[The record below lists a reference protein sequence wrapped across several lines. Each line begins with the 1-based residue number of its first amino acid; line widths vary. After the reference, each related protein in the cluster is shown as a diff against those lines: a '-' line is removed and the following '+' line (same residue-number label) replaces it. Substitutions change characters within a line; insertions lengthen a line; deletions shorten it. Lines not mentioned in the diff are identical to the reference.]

1 MASGLTPYYLLQPAF
16 TGGEISAEVANRV
29 DLDKYQFAVLQ
40 AYNCLIKPHGPIYRR
55 PGMKY
60 MARTKYSDKACILVP
75 FNGADSTDYLL
86 EIGEKYIRV
95 HKNGLYINIEVMT
108 PYTADML
115 QDLRFVQSADTMF
128 IASGKYPVKQLA
140 RYSDTDWR
148 FADFEITDMYF
159 DESASLE
166 NYSGISYT
174 VPGSYIFQPTVTG
187 EYQIDISGAGGGGGG
202 AVKYT
207 RHLEHSTRTV
217 YVGGGKGGNGER
229 IIKTLTLNKET
240 SYTITVGGGGAAGSN
255 RDIGLN
261 YAEGSAPSGS
271 NGASSAAFDMIA
283 KGGGGGIGG
292 ARVKYYDSNIESTTV
307 KSVHGADGTSYG
319 NGANGG
325 NGGRG
330 ATGLLHPNPS
340 GPAQPTAGANGWVKI
355 LYTGNKEL
363 TPSGTQ
369 GDITLRS
376 NKNIFASS
384 KPGAY
389 IKLKQ
394 EIASKTVST
403 SNGTTERVRVG
414 ENWKVISHGTWSGS
428 FTVEKSDDGESW
440 REYRKYTSKDD
451 YNPSES
457 GSVTEPVFL
466 RAVCTITSGTCTV
479 DLTAMAYNAEGVVK
493 LTEITS
499 DSTAKAHVEKE
510 LGSTDMTTNFLWGA
524 WSEEFG
530 YPQTLCFFQDRLCFG
545 GTKKQPYMVWMSRT
559 GDYGNF
565 SVEKAS
571 GTVTDDS
578 AVALAFVS
586 RKQFKILHL
595 IASTDLIVLTAG
607 NEWTVSGSDTVT
619 PSKAV
624 PKMQTT
630 RGCSTVEP
638 LMIGGR
644 IVFVQGRG
652 STVRDMAYS
661 YETDSYGGNDLTLLA
676 KHIIENVQI
685 VDSAYKQE
693 PDSTIYFVRSDGTM
707 ACLSYIMEQKVY
719 AWSTI
724 ETQGK
729 IEAVAAVQ
737 EGDEDIIYLVV
748 KREIN
753 GVTVRNIEYLA
764 KNPANSN
771 NPDDYIMLDNAIEY
785 RTAEKS
791 SGETEIDAAE
801 LAGEKVTA
809 IGDGRMYSGLTV
821 SQDGTVTLP
830 AAVQHAF
837 IGLPYRS
844 IVELP
849 NVEIRTGDGTM
860 QGRKKQI
867 SNCILRLSN
876 SLGGMVGPDIN
887 TMDLMN
893 FDEQNAVSDIKLFTG
908 DKYMTL
914 PIGGF
919 NNEGRV
925 IIVTDEPYPFNLMA
939 VVREVSFGG

>member
-29 DLDKYQFAVLQ
+29 DLDKYQLAVLQ

-75 FNGADSTDYLL
+75 FNGVDSTDYLL

-159 DESASLE
+159 DESTSLE

-174 VPGSYIFQPTVTG
+174 VPGTYQFQPTVTG
-187 EYQIDISGAGGGGGG
+187 EYQIDIAGAGGGGGG
-202 AVKYT
+202 GVRYSKPSNHGHHY
-207 RHLEHSTRTV
+207 
-217 YVGGGKGGNGER
+217 YCVGGGAGGNGER
-229 IIKTLTLNKET
+229 IIKTVTLSKDT
-240 SYTITVGGGGAAGSN
+240 SYTVTVGSGGGGG
-255 RDIGLN
+255 GGKGN
-261 YAEGSAPSGS
+261 YGT
-271 NGASSAAFDMIA
+271 ASSGGNGGNSTACGLVGRGGTGGGGGSRESIDGSYQST
-283 KGGGGGIGG
+283 KGTQGATYGAGGGGIGG
-292 ARVKYYDSNIESTTV
+292 IAGTKYKDNAGKT
-307 KSVHGADGTSYG
+307 
-319 NGANGG
+319 
-325 NGGRG
+325 
-330 ATGLLHPNPS
+330 
-340 GPAQPTAGANGWVKI
+340 GANGWVKI

-369 GDITLRS
+369 GDITLTS
-376 NKNIFASS
+376 NKNIFVSS
-384 KPGAY
+384 KPGAC

-428 FTVEKSDDGESW
+428 FTIEKSNDGESW
-440 REYRKYTSKDD
+440 KEYRKYTSKSD

-578 AVALAFVS
+578 TVALAFVS

-630 RGCSTVEP
+630 RGCNTVEP

-748 KREIN
+748 QREIN

-764 KNPANSN
+764 KNPAKSN

-785 RTAEKS
+785 STAEKS
-791 SGETEIDAAE
+791 SGATEIDVAE
-801 LAGEKVTA
+801 LAGEKVA
-809 IGDGRMYSGLTV
+809 VIGDGRVYSGLTV

-849 NVEIRTGDGTM
+849 NVEIKTGDGTM

-893 FDEQNAVSDIKLFTG
+893 FDEQDAVSDIKLFTG
-908 DKYMTL
+908 DKHMTL

-925 IIVTDEPYPFNLMA
+925 IIVTDEPYPFNLLA

>member
-29 DLDKYQFAVLQ
+29 DLDKYQLAVLQ

-86 EIGEKYIRV
+86 ELGEKYIRV

-159 DESASLE
+159 DESTSLE

-174 VPGSYIFQPTVTG
+174 VPGTYNFQPTVTG
-187 EYQIDISGAGGGGGG
+187 VYQIDIAGAGGGGGG
-202 AVKYT
+202 GVKYSKPSN
-207 RHLEHSTRTV
+207 HGHH
-217 YVGGGKGGNGER
+217 YYCVGGGAGGNGER
-229 IIKTLTLNKET
+229 IIKTVTLSKDT
-240 SYTITVGGGGAAGSN
+240 SYTVTVGSGGAGGSGKGSYGTASSGGNGGNSTACGLVGRGGGGGGGGS
-255 RDIGLN
+255 RESID
-261 YAEGSAPSGS
+261 GSYESTRGVQGTTY
-271 NGASSAAFDMIA
+271 GA
-283 KGGGGGIGG
+283 GGGGIGG
-292 ARVKYYDSNIESTTV
+292 VAGTKYKDNAG
-307 KSVHGADGTSYG
+307 KAGADGW
-319 NGANGG
+319 A
-325 NGGRG
+325 
-330 ATGLLHPNPS
+330 
-340 GPAQPTAGANGWVKI
+340 KI

-363 TPSGTQ
+363 TPSGTT

-376 NKNIFASS
+376 NKNIFAGS

-428 FTVEKSDDGESW
+428 FTIEKSDDGESW
-440 REYRKYTSKDD
+440 KEYRKYTSGND

-493 LTEITS
+493 LTKITS

-693 PDSTIYFVRSDGTM
+693 PDSTIYFVRSDGSM

-748 KREIN
+748 QREIN

-764 KNPANSN
+764 KNPAKSN

-785 RTAEKS
+785 STAEKS
-791 SGETEIDAAE
+791 SGATEIDVAE
-801 LAGEKVTA
+801 LAGEKVA
-809 IGDGRMYSGLTV
+809 VIGDGRVYSGLTV

-893 FDEQNAVSDIKLFTG
+893 FDEQNVVSNIKLFTG

-925 IIVTDEPYPFNLMA
+925 IIVTDEPYPFNLLA

>member
-75 FNGADSTDYLL
+75 FNDADNTDYLL

-159 DESASLE
+159 DESTTLE

-174 VPGSYIFQPTVTG
+174 VPGTYQFQPTVTG
-187 EYQIDISGAGGGGGG
+187 EYQIDIAGAGGGGGG
-202 AVKYT
+202 GVRYLKP
-207 RHLEHSTRTV
+207 REHGHT
-217 YVGGGKGGNGER
+217 YCCVGGGTGGSGER
-229 IIKTLTLNKET
+229 IINTVTLTKGT
-240 SYTITVGGGGAAGSN
+240 SYTIIVGSGGAGGGGTGSY
-255 RDIGLN
+255 GT
-261 YAEGSAPSGS
+261 AS
-271 NGASSAAFDMIA
+271 NGGNGGNSTACGLTGRGGTGGSGGSHVSIGGSYENTRGVQGTTYGA
-283 KGGGGGIGG
+283 GGGGIGG
-292 ARVKYYDSNIESTTV
+292 VAGTKYKDNAG
-307 KSVHGADGTSYG
+307 KAGADGW
-319 NGANGG
+319 A
-325 NGGRG
+325 
-330 ATGLLHPNPS
+330 
-340 GPAQPTAGANGWVKI
+340 KI
-355 LYTGNKEL
+355 LYTSNKEL
-363 TPSGTQ
+363 TPSGTT
-369 GDITLRS
+369 GDITLTS
-376 NKNIFASS
+376 NKNIFAGS
-384 KPGAY
+384 KAGAY

-428 FTVEKSDDGESW
+428 FTIEKSDDGESW
-440 REYRKYTSKDD
+440 KEYRKYTSGND

-693 PDSTIYFVRSDGTM
+693 PDSTIYFVRSDGSM

-764 KNPANSN
+764 KNPAKSN

-785 RTAEKS
+785 STAEKS

-801 LAGEKVTA
+801 LAGEKVTV

-908 DKYMTL
+908 DKHMTL

-925 IIVTDEPYPFNLMA
+925 IIVTDEPYPFNLLA

>member
-75 FNGADSTDYLL
+75 FNGADNTDYLL

-95 HKNGLYINIEVMT
+95 HKNGLYINIEVVT

-159 DESASLE
+159 DESTSLE

-174 VPGSYIFQPTVTG
+174 VPGTYQFQPTVTG
-187 EYQIDISGAGGGGGG
+187 EYQIDIAGAGGGGGG
-202 AVKYT
+202 GVRYSKP
-207 RHLEHSTRTV
+207 REHGHT
-217 YVGGGKGGNGER
+217 YYCVGGGTGGSGER
-229 IIKTLTLNKET
+229 IINTLTLTKGT
-240 SYTITVGGGGAAGSN
+240 SYTIIVGSGGAGGGGTGSY
-255 RDIGLN
+255 GT
-261 YAEGSAPSGS
+261 AS
-271 NGASSAAFDMIA
+271 NGGNGGNSTACGLTGRGGTGGSGGSRVSIDGSYENTRGVQGTTYGA
-283 KGGGGGIGG
+283 GGGGIGG
-292 ARVKYYDSNIESTTV
+292 VAGTKYQDNAG
-307 KSVHGADGTSYG
+307 KAGADGW
-319 NGANGG
+319 A
-325 NGGRG
+325 
-330 ATGLLHPNPS
+330 
-340 GPAQPTAGANGWVKI
+340 KI

-369 GDITLRS
+369 GDITLTS

-384 KPGAY
+384 KPGTY

-428 FTVEKSDDGESW
+428 FAIEKSDDGESW
-440 REYRKYTSKDD
+440 KEYRKYTSKDD

-466 RAVCTITSGTCTV
+466 RAVCTISSGTCTV

-693 PDSTIYFVRSDGTM
+693 PDSTIYFVRSDGSI

-748 KREIN
+748 QREIN

-764 KNPANSN
+764 KNPAKSN

-785 RTAEKS
+785 STAEKS

-801 LAGEKVTA
+801 LAGEKVTV

-849 NVEIRTGDGTM
+849 NVEIKTGDGTM

-893 FDEQNAVSDIKLFTG
+893 FDEQNAVSNIKLFTG

-925 IIVTDEPYPFNLMA
+925 IIVTDEPYPFNLLA

>member
-75 FNGADSTDYLL
+75 FNGADNTDYLL

-159 DESASLE
+159 DESTTLE

-174 VPGSYIFQPTVTG
+174 VPGSYNFQPTVTG
-187 EYQIDISGAGGGGGG
+187 EYQIDIAGAGGGGGG
-202 AVKYT
+202 GLTYT
-207 RHLEHSTRTV
+207 RRGEHQTYR
-217 YVGGGKGGNGER
+217 YCVGGGDGGSGER
-229 IIKTLTLNKET
+229 IIKTVTLTKGT
-240 SYTITVGGGGAAGSN
+240 SYAITVGSGGAGGGHKGSY
-255 RDIGLN
+255 GT
-261 YAEGSAPSGS
+261 
-271 NGASSAAFDMIA
+271 ASSGGDGGNSTACGLTGRGGTGGGGGSRESIDGSYQNT
-283 KGGGGGIGG
+283 KGAQGATYGAGGGGIGG
-292 ARVKYYDSNIESTTV
+292 VAGTKYKDSNG
-307 KSVHGADGTSYG
+307 K
-319 NGANGG
+319 
-325 NGGRG
+325 
-330 ATGLLHPNPS
+330 
-340 GPAQPTAGANGWVKI
+340 AGANGWVKI

-369 GDITLRS
+369 GDITLTS
-376 NKNIFASS
+376 NKNIFVSS

-428 FTVEKSDDGESW
+428 FAIEKSDDGESW
-440 REYRKYTSKDD
+440 KEYRKYTSKDD

-693 PDSTIYFVRSDGTM
+693 PDSTIYFVRSDGSM

-764 KNPANSN
+764 KNPAKSN

-785 RTAEKS
+785 STAEKS

-801 LAGEKVTA
+801 LAGEKVTV

-821 SQDGTVTLP
+821 SKDGTVTLP

-849 NVEIRTGDGTM
+849 NVEIKTGDGTM

-908 DKYMTL
+908 DKHMTL

-925 IIVTDEPYPFNLMA
+925 IIVTDEPYPFNLLA

>member
-148 FADFEITDMYF
+148 FADFTITDMYF
-159 DESASLE
+159 DESTSLE

-174 VPGSYIFQPTVTG
+174 VPGTYQFQPTVTG
-187 EYQIDISGAGGGGGG
+187 EYQIDIAGAGGGGGG
-202 AVKYT
+202 GVRYS
-207 RHLEHSTRTV
+207 RPREHGHS
-217 YVGGGKGGNGER
+217 YYCVGGGTGGSGER
-229 IIKTLTLNKET
+229 IIKTVTLDKGT
-240 SYTITVGGGGAAGSN
+240 SYTITVGSGGAGGGGTGSY
-255 RDIGLN
+255 GT
-261 YAEGSAPSGS
+261 AS
-271 NGASSAAFDMIA
+271 NGGDGENSTACGLTGRGGTGGSGGSRVSIDGSYENTRGVQGTTYGA
-283 KGGGGGIGG
+283 GGGGIGG
-292 ARVKYYDSNIESTTV
+292 VAGTKYKDNAG
-307 KSVHGADGTSYG
+307 KAGADGW
-319 NGANGG
+319 A
-325 NGGRG
+325 
-330 ATGLLHPNPS
+330 
-340 GPAQPTAGANGWVKI
+340 KI

-363 TPSGTQ
+363 TPSGTT
-369 GDITLRS
+369 GDITLTS
-376 NKNIFASS
+376 NKNIFTSS

-428 FTVEKSDDGESW
+428 FAIEKSDDGESW
-440 REYRKYTSKDD
+440 KEYRKYTSKDD

-466 RAVCTITSGTCTV
+466 RAVCTISSGTCTV

-493 LTEITS
+493 LTEIAS

-693 PDSTIYFVRSDGTM
+693 PDSTIYFVRSDGSM

-748 KREIN
+748 QREIN

-764 KNPANSN
+764 KNPAKSN

-785 RTAEKS
+785 STAEKS

-801 LAGEKVTA
+801 LAGEKVTV

-908 DKYMTL
+908 DKHMTL

-925 IIVTDEPYPFNLMA
+925 IIVTDEPYPFNLLA

>member
-60 MARTKYSDKACILVP
+60 MARTKYNDKACILVP
-75 FNGADSTDYLL
+75 FNGADNTDYLL

-95 HKNGLYINIEVMT
+95 HKNGLYINIEVIT

-159 DESASLE
+159 DESTTLE

-174 VPGSYIFQPTVTG
+174 VPGSYNFQPTVTG
-187 EYQIDISGAGGGGGG
+187 EYQIDIAGAGGGGGG
-202 AVKYT
+202 GVKYSKPSN
-207 RHLEHSTRTV
+207 HGHH
-217 YVGGGKGGNGER
+217 YYCVGGGAGGNGER
-229 IIKTLTLNKET
+229 IIKTVTLSKDT
-240 SYTITVGGGGAAGSN
+240 SYTVTVGSGGTGGSGKGSYGTASSGGNGGNSTACGLVGRGGGGGGGGS
-255 RDIGLN
+255 RESSG
-261 YAEGSAPSGS
+261 GSYQSTKGTQ
-271 NGASSAAFDMIA
+271 GATYGA
-283 KGGGGGIGG
+283 GGGGIGG
-292 ARVKYYDSNIESTTV
+292 IAGTKYKDNAGKT
-307 KSVHGADGTSYG
+307 
-319 NGANGG
+319 
-325 NGGRG
+325 
-330 ATGLLHPNPS
+330 
-340 GPAQPTAGANGWVKI
+340 GANGWVKI

-369 GDITLRS
+369 GDITLTS

-394 EIASKTVST
+394 EIASKTVSA

-414 ENWKVISHGTWSGS
+414 ENWKVISHGTWEGS
-428 FTVEKSDDGESW
+428 FAIEKSDDGESW
-440 REYRKYTSKDD
+440 KEYRKYTSKDD

-466 RAVCTITSGTCTV
+466 RAVCTITGGTCTV

-748 KREIN
+748 QREIN
-753 GVTVRNIEYLA
+753 GAIVRNIEYLA
-764 KNPANSN
+764 KNPAKSN

-785 RTAEKS
+785 STAEKS
-791 SGETEIDAAE
+791 SGETEIDAAK
-801 LAGEKVTA
+801 LAGEKVTV

-849 NVEIRTGDGTM
+849 NVEIKTGDGTM
-860 QGRKKQI
+860 QGRRKQI
-867 SNCILRLSN
+867 SNCIMRLSN

-887 TMDLMN
+887 TLDLMN

-908 DKYMTL
+908 DKHMTL

-925 IIVTDEPYPFNLMA
+925 IIVTDEPYPFNLLA

>member
-29 DLDKYQFAVLQ
+29 DLDKYQLAVLQ

-159 DESASLE
+159 DESTSLE
-166 NYSGISYT
+166 NYSGISYI
-174 VPGSYIFQPTVTG
+174 VPGTYQFQPTVTG
-187 EYQIDISGAGGGGGG
+187 EYQIDIAGAGGGGGG
-202 AVKYT
+202 AVTWRRYG
-207 RHLEHSTRTV
+207 EHQV
-217 YVGGGKGGNGER
+217 YNSAAKGGDGGSGER
-229 IIKTLTLNKET
+229 IIKTLTLTKGT
-240 SYTITVGGGGAAGSN
+240 SYTITVGGGGSGGAYAYSAGNYEDTTATSGTKGADSTACGLTGRGGGAGGAASRRYGKDGYYSNDGTQGITYGEGGGAAG
-255 RDIGLN
+255 
-261 YAEGSAPSGS
+261 
-271 NGASSAAFDMIA
+271 GAGGTR
-283 KGGGGGIGG
+283 KGG
-292 ARVKYYDSNIESTTV
+292 V
-307 KSVHGADGTSYG
+307 
-319 NGANGG
+319 
-325 NGGRG
+325 
-330 ATGLLHPNPS
+330 S
-340 GPAQPTAGANGWVKI
+340 GKAGANGWVKI

-363 TPSGTQ
+363 TPSGTT
-369 GDITLRS
+369 GDITLTS
-376 NKNIFASS
+376 NKNIFTSS

-428 FTVEKSDDGESW
+428 FAIEKSDDGESW

-466 RAVCTITSGTCTV
+466 RAICTITSGTCTV

-493 LTEITS
+493 ITEITS

-510 LGSTDMTTNFLWGA
+510 LGSADMTTNFLWGA

-595 IASTDLIVLTAG
+595 IASTDLIVLTVG

-748 KREIN
+748 QREIN

-764 KNPANSN
+764 KNPAKSN

-785 RTAEKS
+785 STAEKS

-801 LAGEKVTA
+801 LAGEKVTV

-830 AAVQHAF
+830 APVQHAF

-849 NVEIRTGDGTM
+849 NVEIKTGDGTM

-908 DKYMTL
+908 DKHMTL

-925 IIVTDEPYPFNLMA
+925 IIVTDEPYPFNLLA

>member
-29 DLDKYQFAVLQ
+29 DLDKYQLAVLQ
-40 AYNCLIKPHGPIYRR
+40 ADNCLIKPHGPIYRR

-75 FNGADSTDYLL
+75 FNGIDSTDYLL

-128 IASGKYPVKQLA
+128 IASGKYPVKQFA

-148 FADFEITDMYF
+148 FADFEIMDMYF
-159 DESASLE
+159 DESTSLE

-174 VPGSYIFQPTVTG
+174 VPGTYQFQPTVTG
-187 EYQIDISGAGGGGGG
+187 EYQIDIAGAGGGGGG
-202 AVKYT
+202 GVRYSKPGNHGHHY
-207 RHLEHSTRTV
+207 
-217 YVGGGKGGNGER
+217 YCVGGGAGGNGER
-229 IIKTLTLNKET
+229 IIKTVTLSKDT
-240 SYTITVGGGGAAGSN
+240 SYTVTVGSGGAGGGGTGSY
-255 RDIGLN
+255 GT
-261 YAEGSAPSGS
+261 AS
-271 NGASSAAFDMIA
+271 NGGDGENSTACGLTGRGGTGGSGGSRVSIDGSYESTRGVQGTTYGA
-283 KGGGGGIGG
+283 GGGGIGG
-292 ARVKYYDSNIESTTV
+292 VAGTKYKDNAG
-307 KSVHGADGTSYG
+307 KAGADGW
-319 NGANGG
+319 A
-325 NGGRG
+325 
-330 ATGLLHPNPS
+330 
-340 GPAQPTAGANGWVKI
+340 KI

-363 TPSGTQ
+363 TPSGTT
-369 GDITLRS
+369 GDITLTS
-376 NKNIFASS
+376 NKNIFAGS

-428 FTVEKSDDGESW
+428 FTIEKSDDGESW
-440 REYRKYTSKDD
+440 KEYRKYTSKDD

-693 PDSTIYFVRSDGTM
+693 PDSTIYFVRSDGSM

-748 KREIN
+748 QREIN

-764 KNPANSN
+764 KNPAKSN

-785 RTAEKS
+785 STAEKS

-801 LAGEKVTA
+801 LAGEKVTV

-821 SQDGTVTLP
+821 SQDGAVTLP

-849 NVEIRTGDGTM
+849 NVEIKTGDGTM

-893 FDEQNAVSDIKLFTG
+893 FDEQNAVSNIKLFTG
-908 DKYMTL
+908 DKHMTL

-925 IIVTDEPYPFNLMA
+925 IIVTDEPYPFNLLA

>member
-75 FNGADSTDYLL
+75 FNGTDSTDYLL

-159 DESASLE
+159 DESTSLE

-174 VPGSYIFQPTVTG
+174 VPGTYQFQPTVTG
-187 EYQIDISGAGGGGGG
+187 EYQIDIAGAGGGGGG
-202 AVKYT
+202 GVRYSKPGNHGHHY
-207 RHLEHSTRTV
+207 
-217 YVGGGKGGNGER
+217 YCVGGGAGGNGER
-229 IIKTLTLNKET
+229 IIKTVTLSKDT
-240 SYTITVGGGGAAGSN
+240 SYTVTVGSGGAGGGGTGSY
-255 RDIGLN
+255 GT
-261 YAEGSAPSGS
+261 AS
-271 NGASSAAFDMIA
+271 NGGDGENSTACGLTGRGGTGGSGGSRVSIDGSYENTRGVQGTTYGA
-283 KGGGGGIGG
+283 GGGGIGG
-292 ARVKYYDSNIESTTV
+292 VAGTKYKDNAG
-307 KSVHGADGTSYG
+307 KAGADGW
-319 NGANGG
+319 A
-325 NGGRG
+325 
-330 ATGLLHPNPS
+330 
-340 GPAQPTAGANGWVKI
+340 KI

-363 TPSGTQ
+363 TPSGTT
-369 GDITLRS
+369 GDITLTS
-376 NKNIFASS
+376 NKNIFAGS
-384 KPGAY
+384 KAGAY

-428 FTVEKSDDGESW
+428 FTIEKSDDGESW
-440 REYRKYTSKDD
+440 KEYRKYTSGND

-693 PDSTIYFVRSDGTM
+693 PDSTIYFVRSDGSM

-764 KNPANSN
+764 KNSAKSN

-785 RTAEKS
+785 STAEKS

-801 LAGEKVTA
+801 LAGEKVTV

-908 DKYMTL
+908 DKHMTL

-925 IIVTDEPYPFNLMA
+925 IIVTDEPYPFNLLA

>member
-29 DLDKYQFAVLQ
+29 DLDKYQYAVLQ

-75 FNGADSTDYLL
+75 FNGADNTDYLL

-159 DESASLE
+159 DESATLE

-174 VPGSYIFQPTVTG
+174 VPGTYNFQPTVTG
-187 EYQIDISGAGGGGGG
+187 EYQIDIAGAGGGGGG
-202 AVKYT
+202 GVIYT
-207 RHLEHSTRTV
+207 RHGEHQTYR
-217 YVGGGKGGNGER
+217 YCVGGGDGGSGEH
-229 IIKTLTLNKET
+229 IIKTVTLTKGT
-240 SYTITVGGGGAAGSN
+240 SYTITVGSGGAGGSYKGTSGTASSGGNGGNSAACGLTSRGGAGGGGGS
-255 RDIGLN
+255 RESID
-261 YAEGSAPSGS
+261 GSYK
-271 NGASSAAFDMIA
+271 NTKGAQGTTYGA
-283 KGGGGGIGG
+283 GGGGIGG
-292 ARVKYYDSNIESTTV
+292 VAGTKYKDSNG
-307 KSVHGADGTSYG
+307 K
-319 NGANGG
+319 
-325 NGGRG
+325 
-330 ATGLLHPNPS
+330 
-340 GPAQPTAGANGWVKI
+340 AGANGWVKI

-369 GDITLRS
+369 GDITLTS
-376 NKNIFASS
+376 NKNIFTSS

-414 ENWKVISHGTWSGS
+414 ENWKVISHGTWTGS
-428 FTVEKSDDGESW
+428 FVIEKSDDGESW
-440 REYRKYTSKDD
+440 KEYRKYTSKSD

-457 GSVTEPVFL
+457 GSMTEPVFL

-764 KNPANSN
+764 KNPAKSN

-785 RTAEKS
+785 STAEKS
-791 SGETEIDAAE
+791 SGETEIDVAE
-801 LAGEKVTA
+801 LAGEKVTV
-809 IGDGRMYSGLTV
+809 IGDGRMYGGLTV
-821 SQDGTVTLP
+821 NQDGTVTLP

-849 NVEIRTGDGTM
+849 NVEIKTGDGTM

-908 DKYMTL
+908 DKHMTL

-925 IIVTDEPYPFNLMA
+925 IIVTNEPYPFNLLA

>member
-1 MASGLTPYYLLQPAF
+1 MANGLAPYYLLQPAF

-29 DLDKYQFAVLQ
+29 DLDKYQYAVLQ

-75 FNGADSTDYLL
+75 FNGADNTDYLL

-140 RYSDTDWR
+140 RYSDTDWQ
-148 FADFEITDMYF
+148 FSDFEITDMYF
-159 DESASLE
+159 DEREDFANE
-166 NYSGISYT
+166 YKEYKTAGTYSFTPAIS
-174 VPGSYIFQPTVTG
+174 G
-187 EYQIDISGAGGGGGG
+187 EYRVELAGAGGGGNGVRLENTFVPLFHGG
-202 AVKYT
+202 AGGRGELVSQRVT
-207 RHLEHSTRTV
+207 LDSSTTYSITV
-217 YVGGGKGGNGER
+217 GAGGKKGISYLQPNEDGGSILVFVNGEDGEAS
-229 IIKTLTLNKET
+229 TGFN
-240 SYTITVGGGGAAGSN
+240 ITARGGGGATKQ
-255 RDIGLN
+255 
-261 YAEGSAPSGS
+261 
-271 NGASSAAFDMIA
+271 NGI
-283 KGGGGGIGG
+283 
-292 ARVKYYDSNIESTTV
+292 N
-307 KSVHGADGTSYG
+307 YG
-319 NGANGG
+319 NGGT
-325 NGGRG
+325 GGRKGGKNVSPGDG
-330 ATGLLHPNPS
+330 AD
-340 GPAQPTAGANGWVKI
+340 GWVKI
-355 LYTGNKEL
+355 SYEGNTEL
-363 TPSGTQ
+363 TPSGIA
-369 GDITLRS
+369 GEITLTS
-376 NKNIFASS
+376 NKETFSS
-384 KPGAY
+384 ERKGARL
-389 IKLKQ
+389 KLRQ
-394 EIASKTVST
+394 EIAAKTVSA
-403 SNGTTERVRVG
+403 SNATTGNVKVG
-414 ENWKVISHGTWSGS
+414 ANWKVISHGTWSGKL
-428 FTVEKSDDGESW
+428 TIEKSSDGESW
-440 REYRKYTSKDD
+440 KKYREYTSKND

-457 GSVTEPVFL
+457 GSVTEEMWL
-466 RAVCTITSGTCTV
+466 RAVCSITSGTCDV
-479 DLTAMAYNAEGVVK
+479 DLTAMPYTAEGVVTI
-493 LTEITS
+493 TECVSSTQAKARVDKELASTDKTS
-499 DSTAKAHVEKE
+499 DLS
-510 LGSTDMTTNFLWGA
+510 WGA
-524 WSEEFG
+524 WSEKFG
-530 YPQTLCFFQDRLCFG
+530 YPQTICFFQDRLCFG

-753 GVTVRNIEYLA
+753 GVAVRNIEYLA
-764 KNPANSN
+764 KNPAKSN

-785 RTAEKS
+785 SAAEKS
-791 SGETEIDAAE
+791 GGTTEIDAAE
-801 LAGEKVTA
+801 LAGEKVTV

-849 NVEIRTGDGTM
+849 NVEIKTGDGTM

-893 FDEQNAVSDIKLFTG
+893 FDEQSAVSDIKLFTG
-908 DKYMTL
+908 DKHMTL

-925 IIVTDEPYPFNLMA
+925 IIVTDEPYPFNLLA

>member
-29 DLDKYQFAVLQ
+29 DLDKYQLAVLQ

-60 MARTKYSDKACILVP
+60 MVRTKYNDKACILVP
-75 FNGADSTDYLL
+75 FNGADNTDYLL

-159 DESASLE
+159 DESTTLE

-174 VPGSYIFQPTVTG
+174 VPGSYNFQPTVTG
-187 EYQIDISGAGGGGGG
+187 EYQIDIAGAGGGGGG
-202 AVKYT
+202 AVT
-207 RHLEHSTRTV
+207 WRRHGEHQV
-217 YVGGGKGGNGER
+217 YNCAAEGGDGGSGER
-229 IIKTLTLNKET
+229 IIKTLTLTKGT
-240 SYTITVGGGGAAGSN
+240 SYTITVGSGGGGGAYAHSAGNYEDTTATSGTKGADSTACGLTGRGGGAGGAASRMYGKDGYYSNVGTQGVIYGAGGGAAG
-255 RDIGLN
+255 
-261 YAEGSAPSGS
+261 
-271 NGASSAAFDMIA
+271 GA
-283 KGGGGGIGG
+283 GGIKG
-292 ARVKYYDSNIESTTV
+292 SP
-307 KSVHGADGTSYG
+307 
-319 NGANGG
+319 NGK
-325 NGGRG
+325 
-330 ATGLLHPNPS
+330 
-340 GPAQPTAGANGWVKI
+340 AGANGWVKI

-369 GDITLRS
+369 GDITLTS

-394 EIASKTVST
+394 EIASKTVSA

-414 ENWKVISHGTWSGS
+414 ENWKVISHGTWEGS
-428 FTVEKSDDGESW
+428 FTIEKSDDGESW
-440 REYRKYTSKDD
+440 KEYRKYTSKSD

-764 KNPANSN
+764 KNPAKSN

-785 RTAEKS
+785 STAEKS

-801 LAGEKVTA
+801 LTGEKVTV

-908 DKYMTL
+908 DKHMTL

-925 IIVTDEPYPFNLMA
+925 IIVTDEPYPFNLLA

>member
-115 QDLRFVQSADTMF
+115 QDLRFVQSADIMF

-159 DESASLE
+159 DESTTLE

-174 VPGSYIFQPTVTG
+174 VAGTYQFQPTVTG
-187 EYQIDISGAGGGGGG
+187 EYQIDISGGGGGGGG
-202 AVKYT
+202 AAKYRVKSG
-207 RHLEHSTRTV
+207 EHSSHLIYIT
-217 YVGGGKGGNGER
+217 GGNGGSGER

-240 SYTITVGGGGAAGSN
+240 SYTISVGGGGAAGSN
-255 RDIGLN
+255 GGN
-261 YAEGSAPSGS
+261 SAPSGS
-271 NGASSAAFDMIA
+271 NGASSAAFGMIA
-283 KGGGGGIGG
+283 KGGGGGTGG
-292 ARVKYYDSNIESTTV
+292 RKGEPNTP
-307 KSVHGADGTSYG
+307 DGTSYG

-325 NGGRG
+325 AGGYG
-330 ATGLLHPNPS
+330 KSFLGSSET
-340 GPAQPTAGANGWVKI
+340 QPTAGANGWVKI

-369 GDITLRS
+369 GDITLTS
-376 NKNIFASS
+376 NKNIFASN
-384 KPGAY
+384 KPGTF

-414 ENWKVISHGTWSGS
+414 ENWKVISHGTWEGS
-428 FTVEKSDDGESW
+428 FTIEKSDDGESW
-440 REYRKYTSKDD
+440 KEYRKYTSKSD

-499 DSTAKAHVEKE
+499 GSTAKAHVEKE
-510 LGSTDMTTNFLWGA
+510 LGSTDMTTNFLWSA

-565 SVEKAS
+565 SVEKAN

-748 KREIN
+748 QREIN

-764 KNPANSN
+764 KNPAKSN

-785 RTAEKS
+785 STAEKS
-791 SGETEIDAAE
+791 SGATEIDVAE
-801 LAGEKVTA
+801 LAGEKVA
-809 IGDGRMYSGLTV
+809 VIGDGRVYSGLTV

-830 AAVQHAF
+830 ATVQHAF

-849 NVEIRTGDGTM
+849 NVEIKTGDGTM

-893 FDEQNAVSDIKLFTG
+893 FDEQDAVSDIKLFTG
-908 DKYMTL
+908 DKHMTL

-925 IIVTDEPYPFNLMA
+925 IIVTDEPYPFNLLA

>member
-29 DLDKYQFAVLQ
+29 DLDKYQLAVLQ

-75 FNGADSTDYLL
+75 FNGTDSTDYLL

-95 HKNGLYINIEVMT
+95 HKNGLYINIEVVT
-108 PYTADML
+108 PYTADIL

-128 IASGKYPVKQLA
+128 IASGKYPVKQFA

-159 DESASLE
+159 DESTSLE

-174 VPGSYIFQPTVTG
+174 VPGTYQFQPTVTG
-187 EYQIDISGAGGGGGG
+187 EYQIDIAGAGGGGGG
-202 AVKYT
+202 GVKYSKPSN
-207 RHLEHSTRTV
+207 HGYH
-217 YVGGGKGGNGER
+217 YYCVGGGAGGNGER
-229 IIKTLTLNKET
+229 IIKTVTLSKDT
-240 SYTITVGGGGAAGSN
+240 SYTVIVGSGGAGGSGKGSYGTASSGGNGGNSTACGLVGRGGGGGGGGS
-255 RDIGLN
+255 RESSG
-261 YAEGSAPSGS
+261 GSYQGTKGTQ
-271 NGASSAAFDMIA
+271 GATYGA
-283 KGGGGGIGG
+283 GGGGIGG
-292 ARVKYYDSNIESTTV
+292 IAGTKYNDN
-307 KSVHGADGTSYG
+307 
-319 NGANGG
+319 
-325 NGGRG
+325 
-330 ATGLLHPNPS
+330 S
-340 GPAQPTAGANGWVKI
+340 GKAGANGWVKI

-363 TPSGTQ
+363 TPSGTT
-369 GDITLRS
+369 GDITLTS
-376 NKNIFASS
+376 NKNIFAGS

-428 FTVEKSDDGESW
+428 FAIEKSDDGESW
-440 REYRKYTSKDD
+440 KEYRKYTSKDD

-545 GTKKQPYMVWMSRT
+545 GTKKQPYMVWMSRP

-764 KNPANSN
+764 KNPAKSN

-785 RTAEKS
+785 STAEKS

-801 LAGEKVTA
+801 LAGEKVTV

-821 SQDGTVTLP
+821 SQDGAVTLP

-908 DKYMTL
+908 DKHMTL

-925 IIVTDEPYPFNLMA
+925 IIVTDEPYPFNLLA

>member
-75 FNGADSTDYLL
+75 FNGADNTDYLL

-95 HKNGLYINIEVMT
+95 HKNGLYINIEVVT

-128 IASGKYPVKQLA
+128 IASSKYPVKQLA

-166 NYSGISYT
+166 SYSGISYT
-174 VPGSYIFQPTVTG
+174 APGSYTFQPTVTG
-187 EYQIDISGAGGGGGG
+187 EYQIDISGGGGGGGG
-202 AVKYT
+202 AAKYRVKSG
-207 RHLEHSTRTV
+207 EHSSRLI
-217 YVGGGKGGNGER
+217 YIKGGNGGNGER

-240 SYTITVGGGGAAGSN
+240 SYTISVGGGGAAGSN
-255 RDIGLN
+255 GGN
-261 YAEGSAPSGS
+261 SAPSGS
-271 NGASSAAFDMIA
+271 NGASSTAFDMIA
-283 KGGGGGIGG
+283 KGGGGGTGG
-292 ARVKYYDSNIESTTV
+292 RKGEPNTP
-307 KSVHGADGTSYG
+307 DGTSYG

-325 NGGRG
+325 AGGYG
-330 ATGLLHPNPS
+330 KGFFGS
-340 GPAQPTAGANGWVKI
+340 GETQPTAGANGWVKI

-369 GDITLRS
+369 GDITLTS

-440 REYRKYTSKDD
+440 KEYRKYTSKDD

-466 RAVCTITSGTCTV
+466 RVVCTISSGTCTV

-493 LTEITS
+493 ITEITS

-764 KNPANSN
+764 KNPAKSN

-785 RTAEKS
+785 STAEKS
-791 SGETEIDAAE
+791 SGATEIDAAE
-801 LAGEKVTA
+801 LAGEKVTV

-821 SQDGTVTLP
+821 SKDGIVTLP

-849 NVEIRTGDGTM
+849 NVEIKTGDGTM

-867 SNCILRLSN
+867 SNCILRLNN

-925 IIVTDEPYPFNLMA
+925 IIVTDEPYPFNLLA

>member
-29 DLDKYQFAVLQ
+29 DLDKYQLAVLQ

-159 DESASLE
+159 DESTSLE

-174 VPGSYIFQPTVTG
+174 VPGTYQFQPTVTG
-187 EYQIDISGAGGGGGG
+187 EYQIDIAGAGGGGGG
-202 AVKYT
+202 AVT
-207 RHLEHSTRTV
+207 WRRHGEHQV
-217 YVGGGKGGNGER
+217 YNSAAKGGDGGSGER
-229 IIKTLTLNKET
+229 IIKTLTLTKGT
-240 SYTITVGGGGAAGSN
+240 SYTITVGGGGSGGAYAYSAGNYEDTTATSGTKGADSTACGLTGRGGGAGGAASRRYGKDGYYSNAGTQGITYGEGGGAAG
-255 RDIGLN
+255 
-261 YAEGSAPSGS
+261 
-271 NGASSAAFDMIA
+271 GAGGTR
-283 KGGGGGIGG
+283 KGG
-292 ARVKYYDSNIESTTV
+292 V
-307 KSVHGADGTSYG
+307 
-319 NGANGG
+319 
-325 NGGRG
+325 
-330 ATGLLHPNPS
+330 S
-340 GPAQPTAGANGWVKI
+340 GKAGANGWVKI

-363 TPSGTQ
+363 TPSGTI
-369 GDITLRS
+369 GDITLTS
-376 NKNIFASS
+376 NKNIFTSS

-428 FTVEKSDDGESW
+428 FAIEKSDDGESW

-466 RAVCTITSGTCTV
+466 RAICTITSGTCTV

-748 KREIN
+748 QREIN

-764 KNPANSN
+764 KNPAKSN

-785 RTAEKS
+785 SAAEKS

-801 LAGEKVTA
+801 LAGEKVTV

-821 SQDGTVTLP
+821 SQDGTVTPP

-849 NVEIRTGDGTM
+849 NVEIKTGDGTM

-908 DKYMTL
+908 DKHMTL

-925 IIVTDEPYPFNLMA
+925 IIVTDEPYPFNLLA

>member
-29 DLDKYQFAVLQ
+29 DLDKYQLAVLQ

-159 DESASLE
+159 DESTSLE

-174 VPGSYIFQPTVTG
+174 VPGTYQFQPTVTG
-187 EYQIDISGAGGGGGG
+187 EYQIDIAGAGGGGGG
-202 AVKYT
+202 AVT
-207 RHLEHSTRTV
+207 WRRHGEHQV
-217 YVGGGKGGNGER
+217 YNSAAKGGDGGSGER
-229 IIKTLTLNKET
+229 IIKTLTLTKGT
-240 SYTITVGGGGAAGSN
+240 SYTITVGGGGSGGAYAYSAGNYEDTTATSGTKGADSTACGLTGRGGGAGGAASRRYGKDGYYSNAGTQGITYGEGGGAAG
-255 RDIGLN
+255 
-261 YAEGSAPSGS
+261 
-271 NGASSAAFDMIA
+271 GAGGTR
-283 KGGGGGIGG
+283 KGG
-292 ARVKYYDSNIESTTV
+292 V
-307 KSVHGADGTSYG
+307 
-319 NGANGG
+319 
-325 NGGRG
+325 
-330 ATGLLHPNPS
+330 S
-340 GPAQPTAGANGWVKI
+340 GKAGANGWVKI

-363 TPSGTQ
+363 TPSGTT
-369 GDITLRS
+369 GDITLTS
-376 NKNIFASS
+376 NKNIFTSS

-428 FTVEKSDDGESW
+428 FAIEKSDDGESW
-440 REYRKYTSKDD
+440 KEYRKYTSKDD

-499 DSTAKAHVEKE
+499 GSTAKAHVEKE

-748 KREIN
+748 QREIN

-764 KNPANSN
+764 KNPAKSN

-785 RTAEKS
+785 STAEKS

-801 LAGEKVTA
+801 LAGEKVTV

-849 NVEIRTGDGTM
+849 NVEIKTGDGTM

-908 DKYMTL
+908 DKHMTL

-925 IIVTDEPYPFNLMA
+925 IIVTDEPYPFNLLA

>member
-95 HKNGLYINIEVMT
+95 HKNGFYINIEVMT

-128 IASGKYPVKQLA
+128 IASGKYPVKQFA

-159 DESASLE
+159 DESTSLE

-174 VPGSYIFQPTVTG
+174 VPGSYTFQPTVTG

-261 YAEGSAPSGS
+261 HAEGSAPSGS

-292 ARVKYYDSNIESTTV
+292 ARVKYYDSDIESTTV

-355 LYTGNKEL
+355 VYTGNKEL

-369 GDITLRS
+369 GDITLTS

-466 RAVCTITSGTCTV
+466 RAVCTISSGTCTV
-479 DLTAMAYNAEGVVK
+479 DLTAMAYDAEGVVK

-737 EGDEDIIYLVV
+737 EGDEDIIYLAVQ
-748 KREIN
+748 REIN

-764 KNPANSN
+764 KNPAKSN

-801 LAGEKVTA
+801 LAGEKVTV
-809 IGDGRMYSGLTV
+809 IGDGRIYSGLTV

-849 NVEIRTGDGTM
+849 NVEIKTGDGTM

-887 TMDLMN
+887 TMDLVN

-908 DKYMTL
+908 DKHITL

>member
-29 DLDKYQFAVLQ
+29 DLDKYQLAVLQ

-159 DESASLE
+159 DESTSLE

-174 VPGSYIFQPTVTG
+174 VPGTYQFQPTVTG
-187 EYQIDISGAGGGGGG
+187 EYQIDIAGAGGGGGG
-202 AVKYT
+202 GVRYSKPGNHGHHY
-207 RHLEHSTRTV
+207 
-217 YVGGGKGGNGER
+217 YCVGGGAGGNGER
-229 IIKTLTLNKET
+229 IIKTVTLSKDT
-240 SYTITVGGGGAAGSN
+240 SYTVTVGSGGAGGGGTGSY
-255 RDIGLN
+255 GT
-261 YAEGSAPSGS
+261 AS
-271 NGASSAAFDMIA
+271 NGGDGENSTACGLTGRGGTGGSGGSRVSIDGSYESTRGVQGTTYGA
-283 KGGGGGIGG
+283 GGGGIGG
-292 ARVKYYDSNIESTTV
+292 VAGTKYKDNAG
-307 KSVHGADGTSYG
+307 K
-319 NGANGG
+319 
-325 NGGRG
+325 
-330 ATGLLHPNPS
+330 
-340 GPAQPTAGANGWVKI
+340 AGANGWVKI

-369 GDITLRS
+369 GDITLTS

-414 ENWKVISHGTWSGS
+414 ENWKVISHGTWTGS
-428 FTVEKSDDGESW
+428 FTIEKSDDGESW
-440 REYRKYTSKDD
+440 KEYRKYTSKSD

-764 KNPANSN
+764 KNPAKSN

-785 RTAEKS
+785 STAEKS

-801 LAGEKVTA
+801 LAGEKVTV

-821 SQDGTVTLP
+821 SQDGAVTLP

-849 NVEIRTGDGTM
+849 NVEIKTGDGTM

-893 FDEQNAVSDIKLFTG
+893 FDEQSAVSNIKLFTG
-908 DKYMTL
+908 DKHMTL

-925 IIVTDEPYPFNLMA
+925 IIVTDEPYPFNLLA

>member
-29 DLDKYQFAVLQ
+29 DLDKYQLAVLQ

-159 DESASLE
+159 DESTSLE

-174 VPGSYIFQPTVTG
+174 VPGTYQFQPTVTG
-187 EYQIDISGAGGGGGG
+187 EYQIDIAGAGGGGGG
-202 AVKYT
+202 GVRYSKPSNHGHHY
-207 RHLEHSTRTV
+207 
-217 YVGGGKGGNGER
+217 YCVGGGAGGNGER
-229 IIKTLTLNKET
+229 IIKTVTLSKGT
-240 SYTITVGGGGAAGSN
+240 SYTITVGSGGVGGGGKGSY
-255 RDIGLN
+255 GT
-261 YAEGSAPSGS
+261 
-271 NGASSAAFDMIA
+271 ASSGGNGGNSTACGLIGRGGTGGGGGSREAIDGSYQNT
-283 KGGGGGIGG
+283 KGTQGATYGAGGGGIGG
-292 ARVKYYDSNIESTTV
+292 IAGTTY
-307 KSVHGADGTSYG
+307 KDNAGK
-319 NGANGG
+319 
-325 NGGRG
+325 
-330 ATGLLHPNPS
+330 
-340 GPAQPTAGANGWVKI
+340 AGANGWVKI

-369 GDITLRS
+369 GDITLTS

-384 KPGAY
+384 KPGTY
-389 IKLKQ
+389 IKLKH

-428 FTVEKSDDGESW
+428 FAIEKSDDGESW
-440 REYRKYTSKDD
+440 KEYRKYTSKDD

-466 RAVCTITSGTCTV
+466 RAVCTISSGTCTV

-565 SVEKAS
+565 SVEKAN

-748 KREIN
+748 QREIN

-764 KNPANSN
+764 KNPAKSN

-785 RTAEKS
+785 STAEKS
-791 SGETEIDAAE
+791 SGATEIDVAE
-801 LAGEKVTA
+801 LAGEKVA
-809 IGDGRMYSGLTV
+809 VIGDGRVYSGLTV

-830 AAVQHAF
+830 ATVQHAF

-849 NVEIRTGDGTM
+849 NVEIKTGDGTM

-893 FDEQNAVSDIKLFTG
+893 FDEQDAVSDIKLFTG
-908 DKYMTL
+908 DKHMTL

-925 IIVTDEPYPFNLMA
+925 IIVTDEPYPFNLLA

>member
-29 DLDKYQFAVLQ
+29 DLDKYQLAVLQ

-115 QDLRFVQSADTMF
+115 QDLRFAQSADTMF

-159 DESASLE
+159 DESTSLE

-174 VPGSYIFQPTVTG
+174 VPGTYQFQPTVTG
-187 EYQIDISGAGGGGGG
+187 EYQIDIAGAGGC
-202 AVKYT
+202 
-207 RHLEHSTRTV
+207 
-217 YVGGGKGGNGER
+217 
-229 IIKTLTLNKET
+229 
-240 SYTITVGGGGAAGSN
+240 
-255 RDIGLN
+255 
-261 YAEGSAPSGS
+261 
-271 NGASSAAFDMIA
+271 
-283 KGGGGGIGG
+283 GGGGIAG
-292 ARVKYYDSNIESTTV
+292 TTY
-307 KSVHGADGTSYG
+307 KDNAGK
-319 NGANGG
+319 
-325 NGGRG
+325 
-330 ATGLLHPNPS
+330 
-340 GPAQPTAGANGWVKI
+340 AGANGWVKI
-355 LYTGNKEL
+355 LYAGNKEL

-369 GDITLRS
+369 GDITLTS

-384 KPGAY
+384 KPGTY

-428 FTVEKSDDGESW
+428 FAIEKSDDGESW
-440 REYRKYTSKDD
+440 KEYRKYTSKDD

-510 LGSTDMTTNFLWGA
+510 LGSTDMTTNFLWGV

-630 RGCSTVEP
+630 RGCSNVEP

-748 KREIN
+748 QREIN

-764 KNPANSN
+764 KNPAKSN

-785 RTAEKS
+785 STAEKS

-801 LAGEKVTA
+801 LAGEKVTV

-830 AAVQHAF
+830 TAVQHAF

-849 NVEIRTGDGTM
+849 NVEIKTGDGTM

-925 IIVTDEPYPFNLMA
+925 IIVTDEPYPFNLLA

>member
-29 DLDKYQFAVLQ
+29 DLDKYQLAVLQ

-159 DESASLE
+159 DESATLE
-166 NYSGISYT
+166 SYSGISYT
-174 VPGSYIFQPTVTG
+174 ASGTYQFQPTVTG
-187 EYQIDISGAGGGGGG
+187 EYQIDIAGGGGGG
-202 AVKYT
+202 GGAAKYRVKNGE
-207 RHLEHSTRTV
+207 RSSRLV
-217 YVGGGKGGNGER
+217 YITGGKGGNGER

-240 SYTITVGGGGAAGSN
+240 SYTISVGGGGAAGSN
-255 RDIGLN
+255 GGN
-261 YAEGSAPSGS
+261 SAPSGS
-271 NGASSAAFDMIA
+271 NGASSAAFGMIA
-283 KGGGGGIGG
+283 KGGGGGTGG
-292 ARVKYYDSNIESTTV
+292 RKGEPNTPGT
-307 KSVHGADGTSYG
+307 DGTSYG

-325 NGGRG
+325 AGGYG
-330 ATGLLHPNPS
+330 KSFFGSSET
-340 GPAQPTAGANGWVKI
+340 QPTAGANGWVKI

-369 GDITLRS
+369 GDITLKS
-376 NKNIFASS
+376 NKNIFASN
-384 KPGAY
+384 KPGAF

-414 ENWKVISHGTWSGS
+414 ENWKVISHGTWAGS
-428 FTVEKSDDGESW
+428 FTIEKSDDGETW
-440 REYRKYTSKDD
+440 KEYRKYTSKSD

-510 LGSTDMTTNFLWGA
+510 LGSTDMTINFLWGV

-578 AVALAFVS
+578 AVALAFAS

-630 RGCSTVEP
+630 RGCSNVEP

-748 KREIN
+748 QREIN

-764 KNPANSN
+764 KNPAKSN

-785 RTAEKS
+785 STAEKS
-791 SGETEIDAAE
+791 SGATEIDVAE
-801 LAGEKVTA
+801 LAGEKVA
-809 IGDGRMYSGLTV
+809 VIGDGRVYSGLTV

-849 NVEIRTGDGTM
+849 NVEIKTGDGTM

-908 DKYMTL
+908 DKHMTL

-919 NNEGRV
+919 NNEGKV
-925 IIVTDEPYPFNLMA
+925 IIVTDEPYPFNLLA

>member
-29 DLDKYQFAVLQ
+29 DLDKYQLAVLQ

-75 FNGADSTDYLL
+75 FNGADNTDYLL

-95 HKNGLYINIEVMT
+95 HKNGLYINIEVVT

-159 DESASLE
+159 DESTSLE
-166 NYSGISYT
+166 SYSGISYT
-174 VPGSYIFQPTVTG
+174 APGSYTFQPTVTG
-187 EYQIDISGAGGGGGG
+187 EYQIDISGGGGGGGG
-202 AVKYT
+202 AAKYRVKSG
-207 RHLEHSTRTV
+207 EHSSRLI
-217 YVGGGKGGNGER
+217 YIKGGNGGNGER

-240 SYTITVGGGGAAGSN
+240 SYTISVGGGGAAGSN
-255 RDIGLN
+255 GGN
-261 YAEGSAPSGS
+261 SAPSGS
-271 NGASSAAFDMIA
+271 NGASSTAFDMIA
-283 KGGGGGIGG
+283 KGGGGGTGG
-292 ARVKYYDSNIESTTV
+292 RKGEPNTP
-307 KSVHGADGTSYG
+307 DGTSYG

-325 NGGRG
+325 AGGYG
-330 ATGLLHPNPS
+330 KSFLGSSET
-340 GPAQPTAGANGWVKI
+340 QPTAGANGWVKI

-369 GDITLRS
+369 GDITLTS

-428 FTVEKSDDGESW
+428 FAIEKSDDGESW
-440 REYRKYTSKDD
+440 KEYRKYTSKSD

-466 RAVCTITSGTCTV
+466 RAVCTISSGTCTV

-764 KNPANSN
+764 KNPAKSN

-785 RTAEKS
+785 STAEKS
-791 SGETEIDAAE
+791 SGATEIDVAE
-801 LAGEKVTA
+801 LVGEKVA
-809 IGDGRMYSGLTV
+809 VIGDGRVYSGLTV

-849 NVEIRTGDGTM
+849 NVEIKTGDGTM

-925 IIVTDEPYPFNLMA
+925 IIVTDEPYPFNLLA

>member
-29 DLDKYQFAVLQ
+29 DLDKYQLAVLQ

-60 MARTKYSDKACILVP
+60 MVRTKYSDKACILVP

-115 QDLRFVQSADTMF
+115 QDLRFVQSADIMF

-159 DESASLE
+159 DESNSLE
-166 NYSGISYT
+166 SYSGISYT
-174 VPGSYIFQPTVTG
+174 SPGTYLFRPTVTG
-187 EYQIDISGAGGGGGG
+187 EYQIDIAGGGGGG
-202 AVKYT
+202 GGAAKY
-207 RHLEHSTRTV
+207 RKKMGEHSSRTV
-217 YVGGGKGGNGER
+217 YINGGNGGNGGR

-240 SYTITVGGGGAAGSN
+240 SYTITVGSGGAAGSN
-255 RDIGLN
+255 ASN
-261 YAEGSAPSGS
+261 SAPSGS
-271 NGASSAAFDMIA
+271 NGVSSTAFDMIA
-283 KGGGGGIGG
+283 KGGDGGTGG
-292 ARVKYYDSNIESTTV
+292 RKGEPNTPGT
-307 KSVHGADGTSYG
+307 DGTSYG

-325 NGGRG
+325 AGGYG
-330 ATGLLHPNPS
+330 KSLFGSSET
-340 GPAQPTAGANGWVKI
+340 QPTAGANGWVKI
-355 LYTGNKEL
+355 LYAGNKEL

-369 GDITLRS
+369 GNITLKS
-376 NKNIFASS
+376 NKNIFANS

-440 REYRKYTSKDD
+440 KEYRKYTSKDD

-676 KHIIENVQI
+676 KHIIENIQI

-764 KNPANSN
+764 KNPAKSN

-785 RTAEKS
+785 STAEKS

-801 LAGEKVTA
+801 LAGEKVTV

-837 IGLPYRS
+837 IGLSYRS

-849 NVEIRTGDGTM
+849 NVEIKTGDGTM
-860 QGRKKQI
+860 QGRRKQI
-867 SNCILRLSN
+867 SNCIMRLSN

-887 TMDLMN
+887 TLDLMN

-908 DKYMTL
+908 DKHMTL

-925 IIVTDEPYPFNLMA
+925 IIVTDEPYPFNLLA

>member
-148 FADFEITDMYF
+148 FADFTITDMYF
-159 DESASLE
+159 DESTSLE

-174 VPGSYIFQPTVTG
+174 VPGTYQFQPTVTG
-187 EYQIDISGAGGGGGG
+187 EYQIDIAGAGGGGGG
-202 AVKYT
+202 GVRYS
-207 RHLEHSTRTV
+207 RPREHGHS
-217 YVGGGKGGNGER
+217 YYCVGGGTGGSGER
-229 IIKTLTLNKET
+229 IIKTVTLDKGT
-240 SYTITVGGGGAAGSN
+240 SYTITVGSGGAGGGGTGSY
-255 RDIGLN
+255 GT
-261 YAEGSAPSGS
+261 AS
-271 NGASSAAFDMIA
+271 NGGDGENSTACGLTGRGGTGGSGGSRVSIDGSYENTRGVQGTTYGA
-283 KGGGGGIGG
+283 GGGGIGG
-292 ARVKYYDSNIESTTV
+292 VAGTTY
-307 KSVHGADGTSYG
+307 KDNAGK
-319 NGANGG
+319 
-325 NGGRG
+325 
-330 ATGLLHPNPS
+330 
-340 GPAQPTAGANGWVKI
+340 AGANGWVKI

-369 GDITLRS
+369 GDITLTS

-384 KPGAY
+384 KPGTY

-428 FTVEKSDDGESW
+428 FAIEKSDDGESW
-440 REYRKYTSKDD
+440 KEYRKYTSKDN

-466 RAVCTITSGTCTV
+466 RAVCTISSGTCTV

-493 LTEITS
+493 LTEIAS

-764 KNPANSN
+764 KNPAKSN

-785 RTAEKS
+785 STAEKS

-801 LAGEKVTA
+801 LAGEKVTV

-830 AAVQHAF
+830 AAIQHAF

-849 NVEIRTGDGTM
+849 NVEIKTGDGTM

-893 FDEQNAVSDIKLFTG
+893 FDEQSAVSNIKLFTG
-908 DKYMTL
+908 DKHMTL

-925 IIVTDEPYPFNLMA
+925 IIVTDEPYPFNLLA

>member
-29 DLDKYQFAVLQ
+29 DLDKYKFAVLQ
-40 AYNCLIKPHGPIYRR
+40 AYNCIIKPHGPIYRR

-159 DESASLE
+159 DESTSLE

-174 VPGSYIFQPTVTG
+174 VPGTYHFQPTVTG
-187 EYQIDISGAGGGGGG
+187 EYQIDIAGAGGGGGG
-202 AVKYT
+202 GVRYSKPSNHGHHY
-207 RHLEHSTRTV
+207 
-217 YVGGGKGGNGER
+217 YCVGGGAGGNGER
-229 IIKTLTLNKET
+229 IIKTVTLSKDT
-240 SYTITVGGGGAAGSN
+240 SYTVTVGSGGAGGSGKGSYGTASSGGNGGNSTACGLVGGGGGGGGGGS
-255 RDIGLN
+255 RESSG
-261 YAEGSAPSGS
+261 GSYQGTRGTQ
-271 NGASSAAFDMIA
+271 GATYGA
-283 KGGGGGIGG
+283 GGGGIGG
-292 ARVKYYDSNIESTTV
+292 IAGTKYKDDSG
-307 KSVHGADGTSYG
+307 K
-319 NGANGG
+319 
-325 NGGRG
+325 
-330 ATGLLHPNPS
+330 
-340 GPAQPTAGANGWVKI
+340 AGANGWVKI

-369 GDITLRS
+369 GDITLKS

-428 FTVEKSDDGESW
+428 FTIEKSEDGETW
-440 REYRKYTSKDD
+440 KEYRKYTAKDD

-748 KREIN
+748 QREIN
-753 GVTVRNIEYLA
+753 GAIVRNIEYLA
-764 KNPANSN
+764 KNPAKSN

-785 RTAEKS
+785 SAAEKS

-801 LAGEKVTA
+801 LAGEKVTV

-849 NVEIRTGDGTM
+849 NVEIKTGDGTM

-925 IIVTDEPYPFNLMA
+925 IIVTDEPYPFNLLA

>member
-29 DLDKYQFAVLQ
+29 DLDKYQLAVLQ

-159 DESASLE
+159 DESTTLE

-174 VPGSYIFQPTVTG
+174 VPGTYQFQPTVTG
-187 EYQIDISGAGGGGGG
+187 EYQIDIAGAGGGGGG
-202 AVKYT
+202 GVRYSKP
-207 RHLEHSTRTV
+207 REHGHT
-217 YVGGGKGGNGER
+217 YYCVGGGTGGSGER
-229 IIKTLTLNKET
+229 IINTVTLTKGT
-240 SYTITVGGGGAAGSN
+240 SYTIIVGSGGAGGGGTGSY
-255 RDIGLN
+255 GT
-261 YAEGSAPSGS
+261 AS
-271 NGASSAAFDMIA
+271 NGGNGGNSTACGLTGRGGTGGSGGSRVSIDGSYENTRGVQGTTYGA
-283 KGGGGGIGG
+283 GGGGIGG
-292 ARVKYYDSNIESTTV
+292 VAGTKYKDNAG
-307 KSVHGADGTSYG
+307 KAGAD
-319 NGANGG
+319 
-325 NGGRG
+325 
-330 ATGLLHPNPS
+330 
-340 GPAQPTAGANGWVKI
+340 GWVKI

-369 GDITLRS
+369 GDITLTS

-394 EIASKTVST
+394 EIASKTVSA

-428 FTVEKSDDGESW
+428 FTIEKSDDGESW
-440 REYRKYTSKDD
+440 KEYRKYTSGND

-510 LGSTDMTTNFLWGA
+510 LGSTDMTTNFLWSA

-729 IEAVAAVQ
+729 IESVAAVQ

-748 KREIN
+748 QREIN

-764 KNPANSN
+764 KNPAKSN

-785 RTAEKS
+785 STAEKS

-801 LAGEKVTA
+801 LAGEKVTV

-849 NVEIRTGDGTM
+849 NVEIKTGDGTM

-908 DKYMTL
+908 DKHITL

-925 IIVTDEPYPFNLMA
+925 IIVTDEPYPFNLLA

>member
-29 DLDKYQFAVLQ
+29 DLDKYQLAVLQ

-75 FNGADSTDYLL
+75 FNGTDSTDYLL

-159 DESASLE
+159 DESTSLE

-174 VPGSYIFQPTVTG
+174 VPGTYQFQPTVTG
-187 EYQIDISGAGGGGGG
+187 EYQIDIAGAGGGGGG
-202 AVKYT
+202 GVRYSKPGNHGHHY
-207 RHLEHSTRTV
+207 
-217 YVGGGKGGNGER
+217 YCVGGGAGGNGER
-229 IIKTLTLNKET
+229 IIKTVTLSKDT
-240 SYTITVGGGGAAGSN
+240 SYTVTVGSGGAGGGGTGSY
-255 RDIGLN
+255 GT
-261 YAEGSAPSGS
+261 AS
-271 NGASSAAFDMIA
+271 NGGDGENSTACGLTGRGGTGGSGGSRVSIGGSYESTRGVQGTTYGA
-283 KGGGGGIGG
+283 GGGGIGG
-292 ARVKYYDSNIESTTV
+292 VAGTKYKDNV
-307 KSVHGADGTSYG
+307 GKAGADGW
-319 NGANGG
+319 A
-325 NGGRG
+325 
-330 ATGLLHPNPS
+330 
-340 GPAQPTAGANGWVKI
+340 KI

-363 TPSGTQ
+363 TPSGTT
-369 GDITLRS
+369 GDITLTS
-376 NKNIFASS
+376 NKNIFAGS

-428 FTVEKSDDGESW
+428 FAIEKSDDGESW
-440 REYRKYTSKDD
+440 KEYRKYTSKDD

-764 KNPANSN
+764 KNPAKSN

-785 RTAEKS
+785 STAEKS

-801 LAGEKVTA
+801 LAGEKVTV

-821 SQDGTVTLP
+821 SQDGAVTLP

-908 DKYMTL
+908 DKHMTL

-925 IIVTDEPYPFNLMA
+925 IIVTDEPYPFNLLA

>member
-75 FNGADSTDYLL
+75 FNGADNTDYLL

-159 DESASLE
+159 DESTTLE

-174 VPGSYIFQPTVTG
+174 VPGTYQFQPTVTG
-187 EYQIDISGAGGGGGG
+187 EYQIDIAGGGGGGGG
-202 AVKYT
+202 AVEYMKKMG
-207 RHLEHSTRTV
+207 EHSSRTV
-217 YVGGGKGGNGER
+217 CVSGGNGGNGGR

-240 SYTITVGGGGAAGSN
+240 SYTITVGSGGAAGSN
-255 RDIGLN
+255 AN
-261 YAEGSAPSGS
+261 HSAPSGS
-271 NGASSAAFDMIA
+271 NGVSSTAFDMIA
-283 KGGGGGIGG
+283 KGGDGGTGG
-292 ARVKYYDSNIESTTV
+292 RKGEPNTPGT
-307 KSVHGADGTSYG
+307 DGTSYG

-325 NGGRG
+325 TGGYG
-330 ATGLLHPNPS
+330 KSLFGS
-340 GPAQPTAGANGWVKI
+340 SEAQATAGANGWVKI
-355 LYTGNKEL
+355 LYAGNKEL

-369 GDITLRS
+369 GDITLTS
-376 NKNIFASS
+376 NKNIFVSS
-384 KPGAY
+384 KPGAC

-394 EIASKTVST
+394 EIANKTVST

-428 FTVEKSDDGESW
+428 FAIEKSDDGESW
-440 REYRKYTSKDD
+440 KEYRKYTSKND

-466 RAVCTITSGTCTV
+466 RAVCTISSGTCTV

-693 PDSTIYFVRSDGTM
+693 PDSTIYFVRSDGSM

-764 KNPANSN
+764 KNPAKSN

-785 RTAEKS
+785 STAEKS

-801 LAGEKVTA
+801 LAGEKVA
-809 IGDGRMYSGLTV
+809 VIGDGRMYSGLTV

-867 SNCILRLSN
+867 SNCILRLSD

-908 DKYMTL
+908 DKHMTL

-925 IIVTDEPYPFNLMA
+925 IIVTDEPYPFNLLA

>member
-29 DLDKYQFAVLQ
+29 DLDKYQLAVLQ

-75 FNGADSTDYLL
+75 FNGADNTDYLL
-86 EIGEKYIRV
+86 EISEKYIRV
-95 HKNGLYINIEVMT
+95 HKNGLYINIELMT

-140 RYSDTDWR
+140 RYSETDWR
-148 FADFEITDMYF
+148 FSDFEITDMYF
-159 DESASLE
+159 DESNSLE

-174 VPGSYIFQPTVTG
+174 SPGTYLFQPTVTG
-187 EYQIDISGAGGGGGG
+187 EYQIDIAGGGGGG
-202 AVKYT
+202 GGAAQYRKKMG
-207 RHLEHSTRTV
+207 EHSSRTV
-217 YVGGGKGGNGER
+217 YINGGNGGNGGR

-240 SYTITVGGGGAAGSN
+240 SYTITVGSGGAAGSN
-255 RDIGLN
+255 ASN
-261 YAEGSAPSGS
+261 SAPSGS
-271 NGASSAAFDMIA
+271 NGVSSTAFDMIA
-283 KGGGGGIGG
+283 KGGDGGTGG
-292 ARVKYYDSNIESTTV
+292 RKGEPNTPGT
-307 KSVHGADGTSYG
+307 DGTSYG

-325 NGGRG
+325 AGGYG
-330 ATGLLHPNPS
+330 KSLFGGSET
-340 GPAQPTAGANGWVKI
+340 QPTAGANGWVKI

-369 GDITLRS
+369 GDITLTS
-376 NKNIFASS
+376 NKDIFASS

-394 EIASKTVST
+394 EIASKTVSA

-414 ENWKVISHGTWSGS
+414 ENWKVISHGTWEGS
-428 FTVEKSDDGESW
+428 FTIEKSDDGESW
-440 REYRKYTSKDD
+440 KEYRKYTSKSD

-466 RAVCTITSGTCTV
+466 RAVCTISSGTCTV

-764 KNPANSN
+764 KNPAKSN

-785 RTAEKS
+785 STAEKS

-801 LAGEKVTA
+801 LAGEKVTV

-849 NVEIRTGDGTM
+849 NVEIKTGDGTM
-860 QGRKKQI
+860 QGRRKQI
-867 SNCILRLSN
+867 SNCIMRLSN

-887 TMDLMN
+887 TLDLMN

-908 DKYMTL
+908 DKHMTL

-925 IIVTDEPYPFNLMA
+925 IIVTDEPYPFNLLA

>member
-29 DLDKYQFAVLQ
+29 DLDKYQLAVLQ
-40 AYNCLIKPHGPIYRR
+40 ADNCLIKPHGPIYRR

-75 FNGADSTDYLL
+75 FNGTDNTDYLL

-128 IASGKYPVKQLA
+128 IASGKYPVKQFA

-159 DESASLE
+159 DESTSLE

-174 VPGSYIFQPTVTG
+174 VPGTYQFQPTVTG
-187 EYQIDISGAGGGGGG
+187 EYQIDIAGAGGGGGG
-202 AVKYT
+202 GVRYSKPGNHGHHY
-207 RHLEHSTRTV
+207 
-217 YVGGGKGGNGER
+217 YCVGGGAGGNGER
-229 IIKTLTLNKET
+229 IIKTVTLSKDT
-240 SYTITVGGGGAAGSN
+240 SYTVTVGSGGAGGGGTGSY
-255 RDIGLN
+255 GT
-261 YAEGSAPSGS
+261 AS
-271 NGASSAAFDMIA
+271 NGGDGENSTACGLTGRGGTGGSGGSRVSIDGSYESTRGVQGTTYGA
-283 KGGGGGIGG
+283 GGGGIGG
-292 ARVKYYDSNIESTTV
+292 VAGTKYKDNAG
-307 KSVHGADGTSYG
+307 KAGADGW
-319 NGANGG
+319 A
-325 NGGRG
+325 
-330 ATGLLHPNPS
+330 
-340 GPAQPTAGANGWVKI
+340 KI

-363 TPSGTQ
+363 TPSGTT
-369 GDITLRS
+369 GDITLTS
-376 NKNIFASS
+376 NKNIFAGS

-428 FTVEKSDDGESW
+428 FTIEKSDDGESW
-440 REYRKYTSKDD
+440 KEYRKYTSGND

-764 KNPANSN
+764 KNPAKSN

-785 RTAEKS
+785 STAEKS

-801 LAGEKVTA
+801 LAGEKVTV

-849 NVEIRTGDGTM
+849 NVEIKTGDGTM

-925 IIVTDEPYPFNLMA
+925 IIVTDEPYPFNLLA

>member
-60 MARTKYSDKACILVP
+60 MARTKYNDKACILVP
-75 FNGADSTDYLL
+75 FNGADNTDYLL

-140 RYSDTDWR
+140 RYSDADWR

-159 DESASLE
+159 DESTSLE
-166 NYSGISYT
+166 SYSGISYT
-174 VPGSYIFQPTVTG
+174 VPGTYQFQPTVTG
-187 EYQIDISGAGGGGGG
+187 EYQIDIAGAGGGGGG
-202 AVKYT
+202 GVKYSKPSN
-207 RHLEHSTRTV
+207 HGHH
-217 YVGGGKGGNGER
+217 YYCVGGGAGGNGER
-229 IIKTLTLNKET
+229 IIKTVTLSKDTNYTVTVGSGGAGGSGKG
-240 SYTITVGGGGAAGSN
+240 SYGTASSGGNGGNSTAYGLVGRGGGGGGGGS
-255 RDIGLN
+255 RESGD
-261 YAEGSAPSGS
+261 GSYQSTRGTQ
-271 NGASSAAFDMIA
+271 GATYGA
-283 KGGGGGIGG
+283 GGGGIGG
-292 ARVKYYDSNIESTTV
+292 IAGTKYKDNAG
-307 KSVHGADGTSYG
+307 K
-319 NGANGG
+319 
-325 NGGRG
+325 
-330 ATGLLHPNPS
+330 
-340 GPAQPTAGANGWVKI
+340 AGANGWVKI

-369 GDITLRS
+369 GDITLTS

-428 FTVEKSDDGESW
+428 FAIEKSDDGESW
-440 REYRKYTSKDD
+440 KEYRKYTSKDD

-493 LTEITS
+493 LTKITS

-748 KREIN
+748 QREIN
-753 GVTVRNIEYLA
+753 GAIVRNIEYLA
-764 KNPANSN
+764 KNPAKSN

-785 RTAEKS
+785 STAEKS

-801 LAGEKVTA
+801 LAGEKVTV

-849 NVEIRTGDGTM
+849 NVEIKTGDGTM
-860 QGRKKQI
+860 QGRRKQI
-867 SNCILRLSN
+867 SNCIMRLSN

-887 TMDLMN
+887 TLDLMN

-908 DKYMTL
+908 DKHMTL

-925 IIVTDEPYPFNLMA
+925 IIVTDEPYPFNLLA

>member
-29 DLDKYQFAVLQ
+29 DLDKYQLAVLQ

-159 DESASLE
+159 DESTSLE

-174 VPGSYIFQPTVTG
+174 VPGTYQFQPTVTG
-187 EYQIDISGAGGGGGG
+187 EYQIDIAGAGGGGGG
-202 AVKYT
+202 GVKYSKP
-207 RHLEHSTRTV
+207 REHGYSR
-217 YVGGGKGGNGER
+217 YCVGGGAGGNGER
-229 IIKTLTLNKET
+229 IIKTVTLSKDT
-240 SYTITVGGGGAAGSN
+240 SYTVTVGSGGAGGSGKGNYGTASSGGNGGNSTACGLIGRGGTGGGGGS
-255 RDIGLN
+255 REAID
-261 YAEGSAPSGS
+261 GSYQNTKGTQ
-271 NGASSAAFDMIA
+271 GATYGA
-283 KGGGGGIGG
+283 GGGGIGG
-292 ARVKYYDSNIESTTV
+292 IAGTTY
-307 KSVHGADGTSYG
+307 KDNAGK
-319 NGANGG
+319 
-325 NGGRG
+325 
-330 ATGLLHPNPS
+330 
-340 GPAQPTAGANGWVKI
+340 AGANGWVKI

-369 GDITLRS
+369 GDITLTS

-384 KPGAY
+384 KPGTY

-428 FTVEKSDDGESW
+428 FAIEKSDDGESW
-440 REYRKYTSKDD
+440 KEYRKYTSKDD

-466 RAVCTITSGTCTV
+466 RAVCTISSGTCTV

-764 KNPANSN
+764 KNPAKSN

-785 RTAEKS
+785 STAEKS

-801 LAGEKVTA
+801 LTGEKVTV

-849 NVEIRTGDGTM
+849 NVEIKTGDGTM

-908 DKYMTL
+908 DKHMTL

-925 IIVTDEPYPFNLMA
+925 IIVTDEPYPFNLLA

>member
-86 EIGEKYIRV
+86 ELGEKYIRV

-159 DESASLE
+159 DESTSLE

-174 VPGSYIFQPTVTG
+174 VPGTYQFQPTVTG
-187 EYQIDISGAGGGGGG
+187 EYQIDIAGAGGGGGG
-202 AVKYT
+202 GVRYSKPGNHGHHY
-207 RHLEHSTRTV
+207 
-217 YVGGGKGGNGER
+217 YCVGGGAGGNGER
-229 IIKTLTLNKET
+229 IIKTVTLSKDT
-240 SYTITVGGGGAAGSN
+240 SYTVTVGSGGAGGGGTGSY
-255 RDIGLN
+255 GT
-261 YAEGSAPSGS
+261 AS
-271 NGASSAAFDMIA
+271 NGGDGENSTACGLTGRGGTGGSGGSRVSIDGSYESTRGVQGTTYGA
-283 KGGGGGIGG
+283 GGGGIGG
-292 ARVKYYDSNIESTTV
+292 VAGTKYKDNAG
-307 KSVHGADGTSYG
+307 K
-319 NGANGG
+319 
-325 NGGRG
+325 
-330 ATGLLHPNPS
+330 
-340 GPAQPTAGANGWVKI
+340 AGANGWVKI

-369 GDITLRS
+369 GDIILTS

-414 ENWKVISHGTWSGS
+414 ENWKVISHGTWTGS
-428 FTVEKSDDGESW
+428 FTIEKSDDGESW
-440 REYRKYTSKDD
+440 KEYRKYTSKSD

-764 KNPANSN
+764 KNPAKSN

-785 RTAEKS
+785 STAEKS

-801 LAGEKVTA
+801 LAGEKVTV

-821 SQDGTVTLP
+821 SQDGAVTLP

-849 NVEIRTGDGTM
+849 NVEIKTGDGTM

-893 FDEQNAVSDIKLFTG
+893 FDEQSAVSNIKLFTG
-908 DKYMTL
+908 DKHMTL

-925 IIVTDEPYPFNLMA
+925 IIVTDEPYPFNLLA

>member
-75 FNGADSTDYLL
+75 FNGADNTDYLL

-95 HKNGLYINIEVMT
+95 HKNGLYINIEVVT

-159 DESASLE
+159 DESTSLE

-174 VPGSYIFQPTVTG
+174 VPGTYQFQPTVTG
-187 EYQIDISGAGGGGGG
+187 EYQIDIAGAGGGGGG
-202 AVKYT
+202 GVRYSKPGNHGHHY
-207 RHLEHSTRTV
+207 
-217 YVGGGKGGNGER
+217 YCVGGGAGGNGER
-229 IIKTLTLNKET
+229 IIKTVTLSKDT
-240 SYTITVGGGGAAGSN
+240 SYTVTVGSGGAGGGGTGSY
-255 RDIGLN
+255 GT
-261 YAEGSAPSGS
+261 AS
-271 NGASSAAFDMIA
+271 NGGDGENSTACGLTGRGGTGGSGGSRVSIDGSYESTRGVQGTTYGA
-283 KGGGGGIGG
+283 GGGGIGG
-292 ARVKYYDSNIESTTV
+292 VAGTKYKDNAG
-307 KSVHGADGTSYG
+307 KAGADGW
-319 NGANGG
+319 A
-325 NGGRG
+325 
-330 ATGLLHPNPS
+330 
-340 GPAQPTAGANGWVKI
+340 KI

-363 TPSGTQ
+363 TPSGTT
-369 GDITLRS
+369 GDITLTS
-376 NKNIFASS
+376 NKNIFAGS

-428 FTVEKSDDGESW
+428 FAIEKSDDGESW
-440 REYRKYTSKDD
+440 KEYRKYTSGND

-466 RAVCTITSGTCTV
+466 RAVCTISSGTCTV

-493 LTEITS
+493 LTEIAS

-693 PDSTIYFVRSDGTM
+693 PDSTIYFVRSDGSM

-748 KREIN
+748 QREIN

-764 KNPANSN
+764 KNPAKSN

-785 RTAEKS
+785 STAEKS

-801 LAGEKVTA
+801 LAGEKVTV

-849 NVEIRTGDGTM
+849 NVEIKTGDGTM

-908 DKYMTL
+908 DKHMTL

-925 IIVTDEPYPFNLMA
+925 IIVTDEPYPFNLLA

>member
-29 DLDKYQFAVLQ
+29 DLDKYQLAVLQ

-159 DESASLE
+159 DESTSLE

-174 VPGSYIFQPTVTG
+174 VPGTYQFQPTVTG
-187 EYQIDISGAGGGGGG
+187 EYQLDIAGAGGGGGG
-202 AVKYT
+202 SVRYSKPSNHGHHY
-207 RHLEHSTRTV
+207 
-217 YVGGGKGGNGER
+217 YCVGGGAGGNGER
-229 IIKTLTLNKET
+229 IIKTVTLSKGT
-240 SYTITVGGGGAAGSN
+240 SYTVTVGSGGAGGSGKGNYGTASSGGNGGNSTACGLVGRGGTGGGGGS
-255 RDIGLN
+255 REAIVGN
-261 YAEGSAPSGS
+261 YQNTKGTQ
-271 NGASSAAFDMIA
+271 GATYGA
-283 KGGGGGIGG
+283 GGGGIGG
-292 ARVKYYDSNIESTTV
+292 IAGTTY
-307 KSVHGADGTSYG
+307 KDNAGK
-319 NGANGG
+319 
-325 NGGRG
+325 
-330 ATGLLHPNPS
+330 
-340 GPAQPTAGANGWVKI
+340 AGANGWVKI
-355 LYTGNKEL
+355 LYAGNKEL

-369 GDITLRS
+369 GDITLTS
-376 NKNIFASS
+376 NKNIFASN
-384 KPGAY
+384 KPGTF

-414 ENWKVISHGTWSGS
+414 ENWKVISRGTWSGS
-428 FTVEKSDDGESW
+428 FAIEKSDDGESW
-440 REYRKYTSKDD
+440 KEYRKYTSKDD

-466 RAVCTITSGTCTV
+466 RAVCTISSGTCTV

-630 RGCSTVEP
+630 RGCSNVEP

-748 KREIN
+748 QREIN
-753 GVTVRNIEYLA
+753 GAIVRNIEYLA
-764 KNPANSN
+764 KNPAKSN

-785 RTAEKS
+785 STAEKS

-801 LAGEKVTA
+801 LAGEKVTV

-849 NVEIRTGDGTM
+849 NVEIKTGDGTM

-908 DKYMTL
+908 DKHTTL

-925 IIVTDEPYPFNLMA
+925 IIVTDEPYPFNLLA